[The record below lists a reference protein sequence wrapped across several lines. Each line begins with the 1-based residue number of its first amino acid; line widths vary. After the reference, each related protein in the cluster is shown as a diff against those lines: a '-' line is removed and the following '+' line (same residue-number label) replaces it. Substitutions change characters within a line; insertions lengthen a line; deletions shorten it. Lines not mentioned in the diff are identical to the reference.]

1 MMMLTKPSLLSLN
14 QGSYSILSSLLCCS
28 AALLLCYY
36 PSSSSSLARNL
47 RLSCLSSA
55 RPVPPPPNSPTR
67 GALYITV
74 AVQIAHEEAYENRER
89 LKANV
94 IHSTPARATVS
105 QECIT
110 AYNDLKLAKKYKYVI
125 FKLSDDNREIVVEDA
140 SDNKDWESFREKL
153 VNATTKSKSV
163 SLTSVNFGISIS
175 NPAPP

>member
-1 MMMLTKPSLLSLN
+1 MS
-14 QGSYSILSSLLCCS
+14 
-28 AALLLCYY
+28 
-36 PSSSSSLARNL
+36 
-47 RLSCLSSA
+47 
-55 RPVPPPPNSPTR
+55 
-67 GALYITV
+67 
-74 AVQIAHEEAYENRER
+74 H
-89 LKANV
+89 
-94 IHSTPARATVS
+94 PARATVS